1 MSNFTVH
8 IVVDEPEMGTCNIH
22 THGLEKFGLM
32 NLMTLTDNPKV
43 ASYMIRSVANL
54 MVDGEKFDP
63 DILHWI
69 DEDDKTSILNF
80 TIEGTR
86 RNYDED
92 SLYLD
97 LNWYNPDWKFTEL
110 EDMNAFGS
118 AKELIKKYK
127 SA

>member
-1 MSNFTVH
+1 
-8 IVVDEPEMGTCNIH
+8 
-22 THGLEKFGLM
+22 
-32 NLMTLTDNPKV
+32 
-43 ASYMIRSVANL
+43 